1 MNKRISGRAI
11 IIDKDEVILL
21 FRRKNNKEYYAIPGG
36 HIEGNETKEEC
47 LMREIKEELNIDV
60 EVLNLLGV
68 LEKEEKVEYV
78 YNCKYLGG
86 KLKLGGEEL
95 EHNNSNNYYEIRKV
109 NINNLDNI
117 NLYPEN
123 LAFIKKALKERK

>member
-1 MNKRISGRAI
+1 MSKEITSRGI
-11 IIDKDEVILL
+11 IILEDEVILL